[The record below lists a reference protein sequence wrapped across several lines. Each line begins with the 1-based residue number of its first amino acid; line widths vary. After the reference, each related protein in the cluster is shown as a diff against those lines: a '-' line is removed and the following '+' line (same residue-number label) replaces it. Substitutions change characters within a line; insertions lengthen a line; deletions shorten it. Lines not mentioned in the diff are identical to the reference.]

1 MTLVDANVILRYLLN
16 DIPEQA
22 ESASSV
28 IRSGAFTLP
37 EIVAEVIYVLVKL
50 YNVPREEIKDIV
62 SPVFDEIQI
71 ENKDVV
77 VKALA
82 TYSETKFDFVDS
94 LLLSRKSLL
103 GDEIFTFDKKLA
115 SRLKE
120 IANN

>member
-28 IRSGAFTLP
+28 IGSGAFTLP
-37 EIVAEVIYVLVKL
+37 EIVAEVVYVLVRL

-115 SRLKE
+115 NRLKE
-120 IANN
+120 IADN

>member
-16 DIPEQA
+16 DIPEQV

-37 EIVAEVIYVLVKL
+37 EIVAEVVYVLVRL
-50 YNVPREEIKDIV
+50 YNVPREEIKEIV

-71 ENKDVV
+71 DNKDVV

-115 SRLKE
+115 NRLKE
-120 IANN
+120 IADN